1 MSWSVGCYAV
11 EVQSGWYPGA
21 LPAALCGLLR
31 EAGHWYEVKDDVV
44 GECEHIDD
52 YPAIAGI
59 WLCPVQ
65 AGAAWRRG

>member
-1 MSWSVGCYAV
+1 V
-11 EVQSGWYPGA
+11 
-21 LPAALCGLLR
+21 LPAALCVLLR

-44 GECEHIDD
+44 GDCEHIDD